1 MRIADHHIAA
11 LQALGYTETEA
22 RFLYIVATH
31 SGYFTLHQFLTFS
44 RVRWGKRC
52 TKFGL
57 KLEGHGH
64 ACWREYAGVGR
75 VYHLFSKLRN
85 RRRHAREFVLTRLVL
100 LDFVLENQQHDYLE
114 SEQAKVAYFCEQL
127 GLPRQTLP
135 VKAYHG
141 SSRPEPTLRYFV
153 DKYPLFF
160 ASDACSSP
168 VVTFSYVDP
177 GYAGIAGFA
186 NHLSAYTP
194 LLRSLPR
201 FRFLYIANSA
211 ANFKRA
217 EERFSGL
224 IQAPFQADVSTEVL
238 RYFQLRK
245 AWEMK
250 RYGLFSNDE
259 IASLNE
265 GTRRFQG
272 DTFEMLYC
280 DWLTG
285 KITAEAVRRGLT
297 PATPQRGVEF
307 ATYLVGENRLPVGR
321 EKAVGAEGFTQL
333 LHRENSFAS
342 PPRCSELSKTEG
354 DGPRGEESARRGQIR
369 MRRERPHPWTHCAPL
384 KLWGRSR
391 LCHASGH
398 DTFGRALKQNPGN
411 NKETTGRRN
420 AIHQKTTRSR

>member
-1 MRIADHHIAA
+1 MRIADRHIAA

-22 RFLYIVATH
+22 RFLYVVATH
-31 SGYFTLHQFLTFS
+31 SGYFTLYQFLTFS

-57 KLEGHGH
+57 KLEGHRH

-75 VYHLFSKLRN
+75 VYHLFSKPLYAEIGKQNLRN
-85 RRRHAREFVLTRLVL
+85 RRRHAREFVLARLVL
-100 LDFVLENQQHDYLE
+100 LDFILENQQHDYLE
-114 SEQAKVAYFCEQL
+114 TEQAKVAYFCEQL

-141 SSRPEPTLRYFV
+141 SSRTEPTLRYFI

-160 ASDACSSP
+160 AASDTSPSP

-194 LLRSLPR
+194 LFGSLPC

-217 EERFSGL
+217 EERFSAL
-224 IQAPFQADVSTEVL
+224 IQAPFWADVSTEVL
-238 RYFQLRK
+238 RYFRLRK

-259 IASLNE
+259 IGWLNE
-265 GTRRFQG
+265 ATRRFDGERFEGFYTSWLSGSSG
-272 DTFEMLYC
+272 D
-280 DWLTG
+280 
-285 KITAEAVRRGLT
+285 EAIRR
-297 PATPQRGVEF
+297 EF
-307 ATYLVGENRLPVGR
+307 AQENPAKKSQFATCLVN
-321 EKAVGAEGFTQL
+321 T
-333 LHRENSFAS
+333 
-342 PPRCSELSKTEG
+342 
-354 DGPRGEESARRGQIR
+354 
-369 MRRERPHPWTHCAPL
+369 
-384 KLWGRSR
+384 SR
-391 LCHASGH
+391 LRHRSAQERLKCASAPH
-398 DTFGRALKQNPGN
+398 FRPGDSPLQPRTEAN
-411 NKETTGRRN
+411 FTGR
-420 AIHQKTTRSR
+420 KELTREGK

>member
-1 MRIADHHIAA
+1 MKIADHHIAA

-22 RFLYIVATH
+22 RFLYVVATH

-44 RVRWGKRC
+44 GVHWGKRC

-75 VYHLFSKLRN
+75 VYHLFSKPLYAEIGKQNLRN

-100 LDFVLENQQHDYLE
+100 LDFILENQQYDYLE
-114 SEQAKVAYFCEQL
+114 TEQAKVSYFCEHL

-141 SSRPEPTLRYFV
+141 SSRTEPTLRYFV
-153 DKYPLFF
+153 DKYPVFF
-160 ASDACSSP
+160 AASDASSSP
-168 VVTFSYVDP
+168 VATFSYVDP

-186 NHLSAYTP
+186 NHLNAYAP
-194 LLRSLPR
+194 LLRSLGR

-211 ANFKRA
+211 TNFKRA
-217 EERFSGL
+217 EERFSAL
-224 IQAPFQADVSTEVL
+224 VQAPFRADDSTEVL

-259 IASLNE
+259 IAWLNE
-265 GTRRFQG
+265 ATRRFEG
-272 DTFEMLYC
+272 DTFEALYC

-285 KITAEAVRRGLT
+285 TITAEAVCRELT
-297 PATPQRGVEF
+297 PAAPQRSVEF
-307 ATYLVGENRLPVGR
+307 ATYLVGESRLAVGT
-321 EKAVGAEGFTQL
+321 EKKAGAEGLTQL

-342 PPRCSELSKTEG
+342 PPPCSELSKTQG
-354 DGPRGEESARRGQIR
+354 S
-369 MRRERPHPWTHCAPL
+369 
-384 KLWGRSR
+384 
-391 LCHASGH
+391 
-398 DTFGRALKQNPGN
+398 
-411 NKETTGRRN
+411 
-420 AIHQKTTRSR
+420 

>member
-1 MRIADHHIAA
+1 MRIADRHIAA

-22 RFLYIVATH
+22 RFLYVVATH
-31 SGYFTLHQFLTFS
+31 SGYFTLYQFLTFS

-75 VYHLFSKLRN
+75 VYHLFSKPLYAEIGKQNLRN
-85 RRRHAREFVLTRLVL
+85 RRRHAREFVLARLVL
-100 LDFVLENQQHDYLE
+100 LDFILENQQHDYLE
-114 SEQAKVAYFCEQL
+114 TEQAKVAYFCEQL

-141 SSRPEPTLRYFV
+141 SSRTEPTLRYFI

-160 ASDACSSP
+160 AASDTSPSP

-186 NHLSAYTP
+186 NHLSAYAP

-201 FRFLYIANSA
+201 FRFLYIANSPE
-211 ANFKRA
+211 NFKRA
-217 EERFSGL
+217 EQRFSVL
-224 IQAPFQADVSTEVL
+224 VQAPFQADVSTEVL

-259 IASLNE
+259 IAWLNE
-265 GTRRFQG
+265 ATRRFEG
-272 DTFEMLYC
+272 DTFETLYC

-285 KITAEAVRRGLT
+285 KITAEAVRKELR
-297 PATPQRGVEF
+297 PAAAQRSVEF
-307 ATYLVGENRLPVGR
+307 ATYLVRENRLPGGR
-321 EKAVGAEGFTQL
+321 EKKAGAEGFTQL

-342 PPRCSELSKTEG
+342 PLSCSELSKPEG
-354 DGPRGEESARRGQIR
+354 DRPR
-369 MRRERPHPWTHCAPL
+369 
-384 KLWGRSR
+384 
-391 LCHASGH
+391 
-398 DTFGRALKQNPGN
+398 
-411 NKETTGRRN
+411 
-420 AIHQKTTRSR
+420 